1 MYERVVQAQARQSV
15 ALEVLAYH
23 AVAPNNQVY
32 ALQVGLWLSF
42 NGHFVTEIY
51 KSTPRVYASR

>member
-23 AVAPNNQVY
+23 AVAPNNQVS
-32 ALQVGLWLSF
+32 ALQVGL
-42 NGHFVTEIY
+42 
-51 KSTPRVYASR
+51 